1 MHDIWKKFATGHHAK
16 LRFGDFLKGDFSNFF
31 ERSLKLNEKGF
42 QSEPNRMKASW
53 KVIKQLQIVELLL
66 LSVQ

>member
-1 MHDIWKKFATGHHAK
+1 MHDIWKKIATGHHAK

-42 QSEPNRMKASW
+42 QSASNKLKAS
-53 KVIKQLQIVELLL
+53 
-66 LSVQ
+66 